1 MADAL
6 SRTGKRERGRKRA
19 NAVGTAPKVKQAEWS
34 QLRSPYPPIG
44 LVSEDELHAIHQ
56 ASLHIL
62 SDIGI
67 DFLDASARGVLKKHG
82 AQVQEGSERVR
93 FEPDMV
99 LEYVAK
105 APAEFTLHGGTAE
118 RDLVFGGSN
127 INFAS
132 IASAP
137 FCSDLEGGRRD
148 GNYADFNNFVRMGQ
162 TANIIHLYGGYPVE
176 PIDLPPQTRHLDCH
190 YSFLTLSDKVH
201 HAYSLG
207 RQRPSDA
214 IDMLCIARAETR
226 DSIVNRP
233 GLHSIINTSSPLRVD
248 SPMLQGLTEMS
259 SHGQAICVTPFTLSG
274 AMSPVT
280 IAGALAQQN
289 AEALAVIAFT
299 QMIRAGAPVIYGGFT
314 SNVDMRSGAPA
325 FGTPE
330 YAKAAFVGGQLARKY
345 GLPYRSTNANASN
358 AVDAQAAWE
367 SMMSLWPVVLGHTNL
382 VMHAAGWMEGGLTAS
397 FEKFV
402 IDLELLQGMAA
413 FLQPLEVN
421 EASLGFDAIRD
432 VGPGG
437 HFFGTTHTLERYETA
452 FYQPLLSDWRNYESW
467 AEAGSPDALTRAN
480 RTYRT
485 ILAEY
490 EEPAIDPAI
499 DEELKAFMAKR
510 REAPGIE
517 Q

>member
-1 MADAL
+1 MTDAP
-6 SRTGKRERGRKRA
+6 SRTRKRERTRKRA
-19 NAVGTAPKVKQAEWS
+19 NLAGTDRKIKQAEWRR
-34 QLRSPYPPIG
+34 LRSPYPPMGI
-44 LVSEDELHAIHQ
+44 VSEDELEAIHT
-56 ASLHIL
+56 ASLRIL
-62 SDIGI
+62 SEIGI
-67 DFLDASARGVLKKHG
+67 DFLDETARGILKQHG
-82 AQVQEGSERVR
+82 AEVEKGSDRVR
-93 FEPDMV
+93 FDPDMV
-99 LEYVAK
+99 LEYIAK
-105 APAEFTLHGGTAE
+105 APPEFTLHGGRPE
-118 RDLVFGGSN
+118 RDLVFGGNN

-148 GNYADFNNFVRMGQ
+148 GNYADFQNFIRMGQ
-162 TANIIHLYGGYPVE
+162 TANIIHLFGGYPVE

-214 IDMLCIARAETR
+214 IDMLCIARGETR
-226 DSIVNRP
+226 DSIAERP
-233 GLHSIINTSSPLRVD
+233 GMHSIINTSSPLRVD
-248 SPMLQGLTEMS
+248 IPMLQGLMEMS
-259 SHGQAICVTPFTLSG
+259 GHGQAICVTPFTLSG

-367 SMMSLWPVVLGHTNL
+367 SMMSLWPVVLGQANL

-402 IDLELLQGMAA
+402 TDLELLQGMAA
-413 FLQPLEVN
+413 FLQPLEIN
-421 EASLGFDAIRD
+421 EASLGLDAIRD

-437 HFFGTTHTLERYETA
+437 HFFGTAHTLERYETA

-467 AEAGSPDALTRAN
+467 EEAGSPDALTRAN

-485 ILAEY
+485 LLAEF
-490 EEPAIDPAI
+490 EAPAIDPAVN
-499 DEELKAFMAKR
+499 EELKAYMAKR
-510 REAPGIE
+510 REDPRIE
-517 Q
+517 L